1 MIRTFRFA
9 LKLAGSLALVLLLF
23 VFAIAGPRQ
32 TDYEKARQYYAE
44 GKNKEAK
51 ELCDLILAKDPR
63 NPQVLNTRGC
73 ALHRLG
79 DFKAAVA
86 DFRLSLDA
94 DPKNALVH
102 ANLGRALRELKDYKA
117 AIKAFDESIRLD
129 PKPVITYCDRGA
141 ARRLDGDFEGAL
153 KDGDMAVAIEAGF
166 FRGHALRADALYDLK
181 KYAECLTAIDGAL
194 KVNPKAAEMHHLKAS
209 SLRRLE
215 RFDDALKAI
224 DVAIGLGRKTGAS
237 VNERGLILMA
247 SKRYAEAL
255 KEFDAALGLMP
266 NNGVIIG
273 NRGRC
278 HYLAGDTN
286 QALKDLD
293 AALAINPKDGLV
305 LRYRAEAR
313 EKAGDL
319 PGAKADLTTSLIYRP
334 QDEKTLEAAARLGVS
349 GNQGLLPGGF
359 GGPTDGI
366 CVLPKDPQDEKQWP
380 TGDQLWKAPEG
391 PRLTPPLIPPVQIP
405 PAMEFGALPP
415 ALYSWALTT
424 AKEGMRAVM
433 GPMSADEESRYEAK
447 WAAYYEAPTP
457 EIIAYVNSLNPLLAK
472 FLEARSGFVLSAQES
487 NRALV
492 EAGLLSNSGLG
503 AQAAISLDASRY
515 YKSLMDGY
523 ESAMKAALLEIE
535 KLGPM
540 PNPFE
545 ARRKRAKRLNDEIA
559 QLKKAPEKTAGGTAK
574 KKFFVL
580 QKIESSASPAEK
592 QSLTHAEGRVTANA
606 IIGSKSK
613 ITVSANAAWQPL
625 PRVVPYT
632 STVGAHTVKLTANA
646 NVTLEGFTEAEI
658 EGFDLKR
665 RHGISISLG
674 DSPGGGQTWGT
685 ATAHA
690 ERSSGTSDADL
701 GRALYANVEGGGPY
715 NLPETGAKSFAYIS
729 VSSSSGSVV
738 YLYRYMLVEITDEE
752 AEAIKAKAE
761 KEMAAIKQEQEAAAQ
776 QGELE
781 AAKMARIAFLKDT
794 RDAFLRDKGRVQSEL
809 LGAPESSRKELTMQ
823 LLYADAMAQS
833 SVDALNY
840 AETGQWKRTRTLY
853 DDYDLHRMMEISAD
867 EARRASLPLKVI
879 KAVEGQIQLAP
890 ESMRQELRER
900 LNKGLTPELIRSQ
913 DEKAMRA
920 LASGIA
926 ADVSGYWT
934 KEGEKESWRATLY
947 GVAEE
952 GTKIGAGV
960 VILGAGSV
968 YVAGYGVSAAT
979 LWAADTLMGAAYG
992 GVTGYVEGGPDEAC
1006 RKSLQWAGLVGFA
1019 TSEAIDAY
1027 GQGEGGSGAII
1038 AAGRSVALGK
1048 AFEAAGKFSAG
1059 FFKGKPTVQ
1068 ESFAIAKFQ
1077 QELEWGAAL
1086 LGRSQR
1092 AETAMADA
1100 VSKKLTG
1107 SALQA
1112 VERELAEVTAA
1123 VNGSYH
1129 AKLLLKYGGD
1139 PKAAA
1144 GFIKRVESLYER
1156 VQPEFI
1162 ENLKAMGYDVANLK
1176 FAPIRN
1182 ASSAGTVGMDL
1193 DLRLLESSGMTIRKN
1208 GQVVPLKKFGDD
1220 AQAAYNRA
1228 YFKHTG
1234 YSAEQ
1239 SLVNVTTTAHREAFT
1254 ARMAEQ
1260 KIPFD
1265 AITANDRSRAAE
1277 VLLAKTRDMPMTGM
1291 TKAVEAA
1298 RATEKELR
1306 NRVLPDLTAQIS
1318 KATAKGDT
1326 AAVQKLKASHTYW
1339 KEVQVRLERA
1349 TQCEKDPY
1357 KMWQVMDEVKSL
1369 TGGKDIFGLAEAL
1382 GYFWKGTGGIPR

>member
-1 MIRTFRFA
+1 M
-9 LKLAGSLALVLLLF
+9 LF
-23 VFAIAGPRQ
+23 VFATAGPRQ
-32 TDYEKARQYYAE
+32 TDYEKARQFYAE

-51 ELCDLILAKDPR
+51 ELCDLILTKDPR

-86 DFRLSLDA
+86 DFKLSLTS

-102 ANLGRALRELKDYKA
+102 ANLGRALRELRDYKA
-117 AIKAFDESIRLD
+117 AIQAFDESIRLD

-141 ARRLDGDFEGAL
+141 TRRLDGDYEGAL

-194 KVNPKAAEMHHLKAS
+194 KLNPKAAEMHHLKAS

-224 DVAIGLGRKTGAS
+224 DEAIGLGRKTGSS

-247 SKRYAEAL
+247 SKRYSEAL
-255 KEFDAALGLMP
+255 KEFDAALTLMP

-278 HYLAGDTN
+278 HFLAGDTN
-286 QALKDLD
+286 QALRDLD
-293 AALAINPKDGLV
+293 AALAINPKDGLL

-313 EKAGDL
+313 EKVGDI
-319 PGAKADLTTSLIYRP
+319 PGAKADLTNSLIHRP
-334 QDEKTLEAAARLGVS
+334 QDEKTLEMSARLGVS
-349 GNQGLLPGGF
+349 AGNALPGGF

-405 PAMEFGALPP
+405 PTMEFGALPP
-415 ALYSWALTT
+415 ALYSWAITT

-433 GPMSADEESRYEAK
+433 GPMTADEESRYEAK
-447 WAAYYEAPTP
+447 WAAYYETPTP
-457 EIIAYVNSLNPLLAK
+457 EVVAYVNSLNPLLAK

-503 AQAAISLDASRY
+503 GQAAISLDASRY
-515 YKSLMDGY
+515 YKTLMDGY

-559 QLKKAPEKTAGGTAK
+559 LLKKAPEKATGGTAK

-580 QKIESSASPAEK
+580 QKIESSASPADK
-592 QSLTHAEGRVTANA
+592 QSLTHAEGRITANA

-613 ITVSANAAWQPL
+613 ITVSATATWPPL

-632 STVGAHTVKLTANA
+632 SAVGAHTVKLTANA
-646 NVTLEGFTEAEI
+646 NVKLEGFTEAEI

-665 RHGISISLG
+665 RHGIAISLG
-674 DSPGGGQTWGT
+674 DSPDGGQTWGS

-701 GRALYANVEGGGPY
+701 GRALYSNVEGGGPY
-715 NLPETGAKSFAYIS
+715 NIPSAGAKSFVYIS
-729 VSSSSGSVV
+729 ASSSSGSVV
-738 YLYRYMLVEITDEE
+738 YLYRYVLAEITDDE

-761 KEMAAIKQEQEAAAQ
+761 KEMAGLKQEQEAAAQ
-776 QGELE
+776 QGEME

-794 RDAFLRDKGRVQSEL
+794 RDAFIRDKGRVQSEL
-809 LGAPESSRKELTMQ
+809 LSAPESSRKELAMQ
-823 LLYADAMAQS
+823 AMYADAMAQS
-833 SVDALNY
+833 SIDALNY

-853 DDYDLHRMMEISAD
+853 DDYDLNRMMEISAD

-879 KAVEGQIQLAP
+879 KAVEAQIQLAP
-890 ESMRQELRER
+890 DSMRADLRER
-900 LNKGLTPELIRSQ
+900 LNKGMTPELIRSK

-920 LASGIA
+920 LANGIA

-968 YVAGYGVSAAT
+968 YVAGYGVSATT

-992 GVTGYVEGGPDEAC
+992 GTTGYVEGGPDEAC
-1006 RKSLQWAGLVGFA
+1006 RRSLQWAGLVGFA
-1019 TSEAIDAY
+1019 TSEAIDSY
-1027 GQGEGGSGAII
+1027 GQGEGGSGVFI
-1038 AAGRSVALGK
+1038 AAGRAVALGK

-1068 ESFAIAKFQ
+1068 ESFAIAKFE
-1077 QELEWGAAL
+1077 QELKWGQAL
-1086 LGRSQR
+1086 LARSQR
-1092 AETAMADA
+1092 AETAMAEA

-1112 VERELAEVTAA
+1112 AERELAEVTAA

-1129 AKLLLKYGGD
+1129 AKLLLKYGD
-1139 PKAAA
+1139 DATAAA

-1156 VQPEFI
+1156 VQPDFLD
-1162 ENLKAMGYDVANLK
+1162 NLRAMGYDVANLK

-1182 ASSAGTVGMDL
+1182 ASSAGSVGMDL
-1193 DLRLLESSGMTIRKN
+1193 DLRLLESAGLSIRKK
-1208 GQVVPLKKFGDD
+1208 GQVIAMKQFGDD
-1220 AQAAYNRA
+1220 AQTAYNRA

-1239 SLVNVTTTAHREAFT
+1239 SLVNVTTSAHREAFT
-1254 ARMAEQ
+1254 SRMAEQ
-1260 KIPFD
+1260 KIPFES
-1265 AITANDRSRAAE
+1265 ITANDRSRAAE
-1277 VLLAKTRDMPMTGM
+1277 VLLAKTREMPLTGM

-1306 NRVLPDLTAQIS
+1306 NRVLPDLTAQIA
-1318 KATAKGDT
+1318 KATAKGDK
-1326 AAVQKLKASHTYW
+1326 AAVQKLQASHAYW
-1339 KEVQVRLERA
+1339 QEIRAKLERA
-1349 TQCEKDPY
+1349 SQCEKDPY
-1357 KMWQVMDEVKSL
+1357 KMWQAMDEVKAM
-1369 TGGKDIFGLAEAL
+1369 TGGKDIFGVAEAL
-1382 GYFWKGTGGIPR
+1382 GYFWKGT